1 MSDNRFCVYILRC
14 GDGSLYCGIA
24 TDLDRRVREHREGKG
39 ARYTAARRP
48 VELVFATSNRFD
60 RAEAQSLE
68 RKVKKLRR
76 VQKRV
81 FLERL
86 EGNERRE
93 DFAKNGKKGGV
104 GGEKFREA
112 LLS

>member
-1 MSDNRFCVYILRC
+1 MSDSRFCVYLLRC

-39 ARYTAARRP
+39 ARYTAAHRP

-60 RAEAQSLE
+60 RAEAQSVE
-68 RKVKKLRR
+68 RRVKKLRR
-76 VQKRV
+76 AEKRV

-86 EGNERRE
+86 EGYERRE
-93 DFAKNGKKGGV
+93 ESAKNGKKAGA

>member
-60 RAEAQSLE
+60 RAEAQSVE
-68 RKVKKLRR
+68 RRVKKLRKAE
-76 VQKRV
+76 KRV

-86 EGNERRE
+86 EGNEQRE
-93 DFAKNGKKGGV
+93 EVAKNGKKASV
-104 GGEKFREA
+104 GGEIRG
-112 LLS
+112 